1 MGKKDKHRPGQ
12 SRNNPIFKV
21 VGGKAGKTKNKPQ
34 EVNIKLKNV
43 SQLMY
48 LKEFL
53 IVNTITPIIKFAH
66 ISYFSDTD
74 HCYPSPCINGGT
86 CYDGKNDY
94 LCVCTRGFEGTNCET
109 SNYYNKII

>member
-43 SQLMY
+43 SKLMY
-48 LKEFL
+48 LNKALF
-53 IVNTITPIIKFAH
+53 VN
-66 ISYFSDTD
+66 
-74 HCYPSPCINGGT
+74 
-86 CYDGKNDY
+86 
-94 LCVCTRGFEGTNCET
+94 
-109 SNYYNKII
+109 